1 VTQIDFIGGGA
12 NLSPKPSKPIANQRP
27 TVAKRKPSFAFASA
41 SCAASL
47 LPVSQTAPFRRLA
60 NGLLR

>member
-1 VTQIDFIGGGA
+1 MKQIDFIGGGS
-12 NLSPKPSKPIANQRP
+12 NINPKPFNDVSNQRP
-27 TVAKRKPSFAFASA
+27 PSPKKKQSFAFASA

-47 LPVSQTAPFRRLA
+47 PPVSQTAPSRQLA